1 MTSMLEESRRAVQ
14 NVPSGCVVSVRLKEV
29 RNGYDVLAENKVSLM
44 WGQLLQN
51 TQRRV
56 AGAKC
61 PIMCF
66 SPHFKGTGI
75 ESLGAALLV
84 HTQDHVKFS
93 C

>member
-1 MTSMLEESRRAVQ
+1 
-14 NVPSGCVVSVRLKEV
+14 
-29 RNGYDVLAENKVSLM
+29 M

-61 PIMCF
+61 LIMCF

-75 ESLGAALLV
+75 ETLGAALLV